1 MSKIFSD
8 VYKMYNAKNLLGEIE
23 MCFLVCFFVPSLLD
37 AQPALQL
44 RSFLSFQALCTLPPR
59 VPNPPMTL
67 PRVPEVKATGVQ
79 PKGSSTFCSVTRLQW
94 FTLITRSYT
103 NRKQTGSDCPLRLF
117 PTDMC
122 KKVMK
127 MNKTPKV
134 VELDSESSQTQKKT
148 CPLSIATVPR
158 PSRGGQYWDLTAS
171 SPIHQGP
178 TTRSHLHPNPWPG
191 RLTSQSCNV
200 RSVLEKP
207 LENGRKKH
215 RVIFFSLYRCLNTLT
230 CHKKITG
237 PATVVPW
244 LESSDFCPASS
255 AKLSARHSGE
265 ATQRNSKL
273 CSARP
278 SRCRNACKD
287 LSSVK
292 LTSGHPQLSLEGPI
306 WHIQTS
312 IQLHFIYIIHPD
324 PSSSSS
330 PSLSDSLIRPPS
342 SFIRHPSSFN
352 HASIFHH
359 SSCLHPNQER
369 QEASKCKAWTPRGR
383 WDIKS
388 SKCWPLKCCNPAKDS
403 CTSLP
408 EDSFLASQSSH
419 GITLRSKIYRYTVRC
434 LSSPGQKCKNN
445 NMNNVV
451 FAVAKRELLHV
462 ALYRKNV
469 LLRGLFFF
477 VLAVTSP
484 FMR

>member
-1 MSKIFSD
+1 MWNS
-8 VYKMYNAKNLLGEIE
+8 
-23 MCFLVCFFVPSLLD
+23 
-37 AQPALQL
+37 
-44 RSFLSFQALCTLPPR
+44 
-59 VPNPPMTL
+59 
-67 PRVPEVKATGVQ
+67 
-79 PKGSSTFCSVTRLQW
+79 GSS
-94 FTLITRSYT
+94 
-103 NRKQTGSDCPLRLF
+103 
-117 PTDMC
+117 
-122 KKVMK
+122 
-127 MNKTPKV
+127 
-134 VELDSESSQTQKKT
+134 ETQKKT

-215 RVIFFSLYRCLNTLT
+215 RGHFFFLFTDMFKYANIDVTKKSLAPRPLCHDCSRATFALRAAPSFRHGTAAQPRSETRSSAAQGPRGVATPARSWPLWSSPRNTRAFPGGPHMAHPNIYTST
-230 CHKKITG
+230 CHT
-237 PATVVPW
+237 
-244 LESSDFCPASS
+244 SSILIHPHHHPHPYPIS
-255 AKLSARHSGE
+255 
-265 ATQRNSKL
+265 
-273 CSARP
+273 
-278 SRCRNACKD
+278 
-287 LSSVK
+287 SSV
-292 LTSGHPQLSLEGPI
+292 
-306 WHIQTS
+306 
-312 IQLHFIYIIHPD
+312 
-324 PSSSSS
+324 
-330 PSLSDSLIRPPS
+330 
-342 SFIRHPSSFN
+342 IRHPSSFN
-352 HASIFHH
+352 HASVFHH

-434 LSSPGQKCKNN
+434 LGSPGQKCNSKDN
-445 NMNNVV
+445 NMITVV

-469 LLRGLFFF
+469 LLRRLIFLRPRGRISIHVITSTMQIEKLHFIEVKQLLWNF
-477 VLAVTSP
+477 VGVNDVRFYSKIRICFPT
-484 FMR
+484 